1 MHLVKVRLFPRGGL
15 GMMGHHA
22 LSLSYEVGLI
32 LGKVEVSRLA
42 QETVVL
48 GVGEVGEKTGSRPA
62 SWGYRGLALSYEVG
76 LILGKVEVS
85 RLALETVV
93 LGVGEVGEK
102 TGSRPAS
109 WGSRGLALGYSLNWI

>member
-62 SWGYRGLALSYEVG
+62 SWG
-76 LILGKVEVS
+76 
-85 RLALETVV
+85 
-93 LGVGEVGEK
+93 
-102 TGSRPAS
+102 
-109 WGSRGLALGYSLNWI
+109 SRGLALGYSLNWI